1 MSTVDAAAASDPY
14 AALAQGTAK
23 SSATSKGKADDPG
36 SAERFL
42 KMLVTQLQN
51 QDPLNPMDNAQITS
65 QIAQINAVTGLEKVN
80 TSVQSLSGQFLQM
93 QMLQGAALVG
103 REVMVEGDV
112 ITREGGVGRGAIE
125 LAGPATSVKVEILG
139 ADDKVVDTIDLGAL
153 GAGRS
158 RFEWDPGSLP
168 TDVGY
173 GFRVSASNGKEAVS
187 ARTLSIDRV
196 QSVGTVGDK
205 LALTLRQLGSAA
217 ASEVVAFN

>member
-1 MSTVDAAAASDPY
+1 
-14 AALAQGTAK
+14 
-23 SSATSKGKADDPG
+23 
-36 SAERFL
+36 
-42 KMLVTQLQN
+42 
-51 QDPLNPMDNAQITS
+51 
-65 QIAQINAVTGLEKVN
+65 
-80 TSVQSLSGQFLQM
+80 
-93 QMLQGAALVG
+93 
-103 REVMVEGDV
+103 
-112 ITREGGVGRGAIE
+112 
-125 LAGPATSVKVEILG
+125 
-139 ADDKVVDTIDLGAL
+139 VVDTIDLGAL